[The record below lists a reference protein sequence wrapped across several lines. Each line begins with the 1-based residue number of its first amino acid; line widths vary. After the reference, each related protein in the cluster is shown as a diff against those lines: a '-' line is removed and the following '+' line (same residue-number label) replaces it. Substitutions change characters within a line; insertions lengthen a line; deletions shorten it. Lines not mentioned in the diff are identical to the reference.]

1 MKMKKELFSL
11 LGVIISAIAL
21 TFGMS
26 RYANRIQRLETE
38 NGNLCA
44 SLDSL
49 THQKYND
56 SLDYVQKNAYLANEL
71 VDLREV
77 LSQNELKMLK
87 SLDVKRKDVAS
98 MSVTASRAT
107 VNIPLPSPREPET
120 PREAIRGEDPEEPP
134 LVIPRS
140 FRYSD
145 EWTDV
150 ALHGDTLSIATRDSI
165 VTVCERVYKHHFLW
179 WRWGYRGCKVKLV
192 NFNPHTTITYNKF
205 VVQE

>member
-1 MKMKKELFSL
+1 MKKEMFSL
-11 LGVIISAIAL
+11 LGVTLLAIAL
-21 TFGMS
+21 TFGIS
-26 RYANRIQRLETE
+26 RHTSKVLRLETE
-38 NGNLCA
+38 NNNLSV

-49 THQKYND
+49 VHQKYND
-56 SLDYVQKNAYLANEL
+56 SLVYVQQYAYLTNEL
-71 VDLREV
+71 VDLRDV

-87 SLDVKRKDVAS
+87 GLDVKRKDVAS

-120 PREAIRGEDPEEPP
+120 PQEVAMRGEDPEEPP
-134 LVIPRS
+134 LVISRS

-165 VTVCERVYKHHFLW
+165 VTVCERIYKHHFLW

-192 NFNPHTTITYNKF
+192 NFNPHATITYNKF

>member
-1 MKMKKELFSL
+1 MKKEMFSL
-11 LGVIISAIAL
+11 LGVTLLAVAL
-21 TFGMS
+21 TFGIS
-26 RYANRIQRLETE
+26 HHTSKVLRLETE
-38 NGNLCA
+38 NNNLSV

-49 THQKYND
+49 VHQKYND
-56 SLDYVQKNAYLANEL
+56 SLVYVQQNAYLTNEL

-107 VNIPLPSPREPET
+107 VNIPLPLPREPET
-120 PREAIRGEDPEEPP
+120 PQEAMRGEDPEEPP

-192 NFNPHTTITYNKF
+192 NFNPHATITYNKF

>member
-1 MKMKKELFSL
+1 MKKEMFSL
-11 LGVIISAIAL
+11 LGVTLLAIAL
-21 TFGMS
+21 TFGIS
-26 RYANRIQRLETE
+26 RHTSKVLRLETE
-38 NGNLCA
+38 NNNLSV

-49 THQKYND
+49 VHQKYND
-56 SLDYVQKNAYLANEL
+56 SLVYVQQYAYLTNEL
-71 VDLREV
+71 VVLRDV

-87 SLDVKRKDVAS
+87 GLDVKRKDVAS

-120 PREAIRGEDPEEPP
+120 PQEVAMRGEDPEEPP

-165 VTVCERVYKHHFLW
+165 VTVCERIYKHHFLW

-192 NFNPHTTITYNKF
+192 NFNPHATITYNKF

>member
-1 MKMKKELFSL
+1 MKKEMFSL
-11 LGVIISAIAL
+11 LGVTLLAIAL
-21 TFGMS
+21 TFGIS
-26 RYANRIQRLETE
+26 RHTSKVLRLETE
-38 NGNLCA
+38 NNNLSV

-49 THQKYND
+49 VHQKYND
-56 SLDYVQKNAYLANEL
+56 SLVYVQQYAYLTNEL
-71 VDLREV
+71 VNLRDV

-87 SLDVKRKDVAS
+87 GLDVKRKDVAS

-120 PREAIRGEDPEEPP
+120 PQEVAMRGEDPEEPP

-165 VTVCERVYKHHFLW
+165 VTVCERIYKHHFLW

-192 NFNPHTTITYNKF
+192 NFNPHATITYNKF

>member
-1 MKMKKELFSL
+1 MKKEMFSL
-11 LGVIISAIAL
+11 LGVTLLAIAL
-21 TFGMS
+21 TFGIS
-26 RYANRIQRLETE
+26 RHTSKVLRLETE
-38 NGNLCA
+38 NNNLSV

-49 THQKYND
+49 VHQKYND
-56 SLDYVQKNAYLANEL
+56 SLVYVQQYAYLTNEL
-71 VDLREV
+71 VDLRDV

-87 SLDVKRKDVAS
+87 GLDVKRKDVAS

-120 PREAIRGEDPEEPP
+120 PQEVAMRGEDPEEPP

-150 ALHGDTLSIATRDSI
+150 ALRGDTLSIATRDSI
-165 VTVCERVYKHHFLW
+165 VTVCERIYKHHFLW

-192 NFNPHTTITYNKF
+192 NFNPHATITYNKF

>member
-1 MKMKKELFSL
+1 MKKEMFSL
-11 LGVIISAIAL
+11 LGVTLLAVALAFGISRHTSKVL
-21 TFGMS
+21 
-26 RYANRIQRLETE
+26 RLETE
-38 NGNLCA
+38 NNNLSV

-49 THQKYND
+49 VHQKYND
-56 SLDYVQKNAYLANEL
+56 SLVYVQQYAYLTNEL

-87 SLDVKRKDVAS
+87 GLDVKRKDVAS

-120 PREAIRGEDPEEPP
+120 PQEVAMRGEEPEEPP

-165 VTVCERVYKHHFLW
+165 VTVCERIYKHHFLW

-192 NFNPHTTITYNKF
+192 NFNPHATITYNKF

>member
-1 MKMKKELFSL
+1 MKKEMFSL
-11 LGVIISAIAL
+11 LGVTLLAIAL
-21 TFGMS
+21 TFGIS
-26 RYANRIQRLETE
+26 RHTSKVLRLETE
-38 NGNLCA
+38 NNNLSV

-49 THQKYND
+49 VHQKYND
-56 SLDYVQKNAYLANEL
+56 SLVYVQQNAYLANEL

-77 LSQNELKMLK
+77 MSQNELKMLK
-87 SLDVKRKDVAS
+87 GLDVKRKDVAS

-107 VNIPLPSPREPET
+107 VNIPLPSPQEPET
-120 PREAIRGEDPEEPP
+120 PQEVAMRGEDPEEPP

-150 ALHGDTLSIATRDSI
+150 ALRGDTLSIATRDSI
-165 VTVCERVYKHHFLW
+165 VTVCERIYKHHFLW

-192 NFNPHTTITYNKF
+192 NFNPHATITYNKF

>member
-1 MKMKKELFSL
+1 MKKEMFSL
-11 LGVIISAIAL
+11 LGVTLLAIAL
-21 TFGMS
+21 TFGIS
-26 RYANRIQRLETE
+26 RHTSKVLRLETE
-38 NGNLCA
+38 NNNLSV

-49 THQKYND
+49 VHQKYND
-56 SLDYVQKNAYLANEL
+56 SLVYVQQYAYLTNEL
-71 VDLREV
+71 VDLRDV

-87 SLDVKRKDVAS
+87 GLDVKRKDVAS

-120 PREAIRGEDPEEPP
+120 PQEVAMRGEDPEEPP
-134 LVIPRS
+134 LVISRS

-150 ALHGDTLSIATRDSI
+150 ALRGDTLSIATRDSI
-165 VTVCERVYKHHFLW
+165 VTVCERIYKHHFLW

-192 NFNPHTTITYNKF
+192 NFNPHATITYNKF

>member
-1 MKMKKELFSL
+1 MKKEMFSL
-11 LGVIISAIAL
+11 LGVTLLAIAL
-21 TFGMS
+21 TFGIS
-26 RYANRIQRLETE
+26 RHTSKVLRLETE
-38 NGNLCA
+38 NNNLSV

-49 THQKYND
+49 VHQKYND
-56 SLDYVQKNAYLANEL
+56 SLVYVQQYAYLTNEL
-71 VDLREV
+71 VDLRDV

-87 SLDVKRKDVAS
+87 GLDVKRKDVAS

-120 PREAIRGEDPEEPP
+120 PQEVAMRGEDPEEPP

-165 VTVCERVYKHHFLW
+165 VTVCERIYKHHFLW

-192 NFNPHTTITYNKF
+192 NFNPHATITYNKF